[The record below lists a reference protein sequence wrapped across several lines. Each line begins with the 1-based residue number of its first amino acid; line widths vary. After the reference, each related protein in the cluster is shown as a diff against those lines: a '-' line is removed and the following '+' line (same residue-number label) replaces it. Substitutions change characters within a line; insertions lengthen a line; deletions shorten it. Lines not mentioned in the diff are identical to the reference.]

1 MAALLEADIKGVLTA
16 KEARGKGL
24 SKRQLRKLVDGG
36 KLERVSR
43 GIYAPADA
51 WTDELCVIHT
61 RCPSAV
67 FSHDEAF
74 YYHGL
79 VDREPLLH
87 TITVYSGFN
96 AHRLKASGNVKVY
109 SVKKELLDVG
119 RIAVVD
125 AFGNEIPIYDLERTI
140 CDALRSR
147 SSIEAQ
153 DFTSI
158 LKSYASRAD
167 KNLNKMMGY
176 AKLFRVDNVAR
187 RYFEVLL

>member
-1 MAALLEADIKGVLTA
+1 MTTFSQANINNVVTT
-16 KEARGKGL
+16 KEANAKGL
-24 SKRQLRKLVDGG
+24 TKQHLRELVADN
-36 KLERVSR
+36 KLERVAR
-43 GIYAPADA
+43 GLYAPVDA
-51 WTDELCVIHT
+51 WVDELYVLHI

-79 VDREPLLH
+79 IDREPLQH
-87 TITVYSGFN
+87 TLTVYSGFN

-119 RIAVVD
+119 KITITD
-125 AFGNEIPIYDLERTI
+125 SLGNDIPMYNLERTI

-147 SSIEAQ
+147 NSIEAQ

-158 LKSYASRAD
+158 LKTYAAMPNKD
-167 KNLNKMMGY
+167 LNELMEY
-176 AKLFRVDNVAR
+176 AKLLRVGNIAR